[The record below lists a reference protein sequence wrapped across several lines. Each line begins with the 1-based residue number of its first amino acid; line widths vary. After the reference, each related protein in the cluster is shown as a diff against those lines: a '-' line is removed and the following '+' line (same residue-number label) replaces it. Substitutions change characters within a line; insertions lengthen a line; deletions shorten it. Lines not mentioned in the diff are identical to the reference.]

1 MQHIVQHETRSK
13 FDMIKQ
19 TDENGIEYW
28 SARDLG
34 QLMGYSS
41 WQRFETPLN
50 RAMTTAKN
58 EGHIIENLFTRSV
71 EKGAGRPKT
80 DFRLARYAAYLVAM
94 NGDPNMDEV
103 AKAQSYFAIQT
114 RVAEVQ
120 KPKSLQERSLD
131 LIGELSAEVE
141 KEKQRADVAEDRIDT
156 IEGGNGISVREF
168 HKHYF
173 SETSEREFNE
183 LLYRKGL
190 LLDQRGQRVGA
201 NGKPKPGKQHRHPSF
216 KGKQFFELHPHIDKE
231 TGDRYYNVK
240 VRPGKPE
247 TDLVEQLERWG
258 LGSNKGRRQ
267 KMLQLGQ
274 SHGLQ
279 AVV

>member
-1 MQHIVQHETRSK
+1 MQHIVQHDIQSP
-13 FDMIKQ
+13 FDQIKQ
-19 TDENGIEYW
+19 TDDQGHEFW

-50 RAMTTAKN
+50 RAMATAKN

-71 EKGAGRPKT
+71 EKGAGRPRT

-94 NGDPNMDEV
+94 NGDPNMEEV
-103 AKAQSYFAIQT
+103 AKAQSYFAVQT

-156 IEGGNGISVREF
+156 IEGTKGYSIRSF

-173 SETSEREFNE
+173 SEVPERQLFD
-183 LLYRKGL
+183 LLYKKRL
-190 LLDQRGQRVGA
+190 LIDQRGARGRDA
-201 NGKPKPGKQHRHPSF
+201 KGRLKNGKQHMHPAAA
-216 KGKQFFELHPHIDKE
+216 GKPYFYLHPHIDE
-231 TGDRYYNVK
+231 HTGRRHHNTL
-240 VRPGKPE
+240 VRAGKPE
-247 TDLVEQLERWG
+247 TELVALLEKYG
-258 LGSNKGRRQ
+258 LTANKNELARTQ
-267 KMLQLGQ
+267 HFFKEI
-274 SHGLQ
+274 
-279 AVV
+279 A